1 MASGRPGTPPGCCGA
16 RSRTREVLVRADVTL
31 PQKFQ
36 RARSKCIRPFKAADA
51 ADEAV
56 EEALAVEQAARARP
70 RLSTTI
76 TAPPTACTA

>member
-1 MASGRPGTPPGCCGA
+1 
-16 RSRTREVLVRADVTL
+16 VTL

-56 EEALAVEQAARARP
+56 EEALAVEQGRPLWVAGEGALYQFVEIGAADKERADLGCIEPDGMAEPCP
-70 RLSTTI
+70 RQGG
-76 TAPPTACTA
+76 PY